1 MVVSNVVVLSVRTIA
16 CNGIILDP
24 IDSRI
29 FAKKYHEWWNFRFI
43 FCFIVRHFISV
54 EDIELYMY
62 MYCECITPHP
72 CWKAWI
78 CGVSVCVCVCNT
90 SACVCCTA
98 AGWEAWGKHS
108 AWRRLSTDGSS
119 LGCWP
124 GRDGAEAA
132 GLITVHGNTIFPFV
146 CWSRQANLTDKVA
159 HVMTR

>member
-98 AGWEAWGKHS
+98 AGWEAWRKHS
-108 AWRRLSTDGSS
+108 AWRWLSTDGAVQA
-119 LGCWP
+119 LVVDP
-124 GRDGAEAA
+124 A
-132 GLITVHGNTIFPFV
+132 GTGQRRLVWLLYTVIQF
-146 CWSRQANLTDKVA
+146 SRSYAGQGKQI
-159 HVMTR
+159 